1 MTQAPDGGTGACG
14 ADLGREPFLMAG
26 ARPASAYSDSS
37 TRRAAVDVQSG
48 NGMYITRGP
57 MNAERFQPV
66 PPSTRRLAYAK
77 MPS

>member
-1 MTQAPDGGTGACG
+1 MAQAPDGGTGACG
-14 ADLGREPFLMAG
+14 ADLGREPFLMADT
-26 ARPASAYSDSS
+26 RPASAYSVSS
-37 TRRAAVDVQSG
+37 THRTGGDVHSG
-48 NGMYITRGP
+48 IGTYITRWP